1 MKIAEETNMMII
13 EMKGIIM
20 KPSINNWTMNATNIL
35 RISEDLQYLIQRN
48 MKDWAYQ
55 IQRMLANELDVY
67 KEQGNQYIDDNIQEI
82 QELYKDVELKK
93 ELNRGRIE
101 DEEVILIKPYKELT
115 VSSKMTKTSFICE
128 KIKNLEQYMKFI
140 HFPMQMRL
148 FRPPPHYQL
157 LHSKG
162 EQNPEFWKEVM
173 VVFVDEKHNT
183 KTLWNGYP
191 ISMYQGGPSHE
202 PYFITIDNWGQTI
215 IGPTK
220 KIVTTH
226 IIRKLKV
233 LV

>member
-1 MKIAEETNMMII
+1 
-13 EMKGIIM
+13 
-20 KPSINNWTMNATNIL
+20 
-35 RISEDLQYLIQRN
+35 
-48 MKDWAYQ
+48 
-55 IQRMLANELDVY
+55 MLANELDVY

-183 KTLWNGYP
+183 KTL
-191 ISMYQGGPSHE
+191 
-202 PYFITIDNWGQTI
+202 
-215 IGPTK
+215 
-220 KIVTTH
+220 
-226 IIRKLKV
+226 
-233 LV
+233 